1 MVIIHEIDENLISL
15 EIPEIRNIPTASF
28 LLSKIKEEL
37 FVDWEFILEE
47 LNETVEGGIE
57 KKILNIMIINGVNKD
72 KMVIVS
78 VKDYE
83 LVAVIP
89 S

>member
-1 MVIIHEIDENLISL
+1 MVIIHDIDDNLISL
-15 EIPEIRNIPTASF
+15 EIPEIRNIPTASY
-28 LLSKIKEEL
+28 LLSKIKEDL
-37 FVDWEFILEE
+37 FVDWEFIFEE

-57 KKILNIMIINGVNKD
+57 KKIINIMVMNGSAKD